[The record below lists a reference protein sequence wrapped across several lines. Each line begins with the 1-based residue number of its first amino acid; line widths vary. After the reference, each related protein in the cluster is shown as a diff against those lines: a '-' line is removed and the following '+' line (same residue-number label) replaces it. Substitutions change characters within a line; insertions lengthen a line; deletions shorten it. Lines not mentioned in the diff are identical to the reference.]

1 MKGHLPTPRPRL
13 LAVCI
18 GQVAPLLV
26 RSSEQAAPKR
36 VLSGI
41 RKAVVSDAANPS
53 LHFVGALGL
62 EGDEQCDLTVHG
74 GISKAVYAYPHN
86 HYTFWTQ
93 ALEQHGGRVD
103 RFSAPGAVGENLSV
117 EGLSEDTVYLGDE
130 WAIGEV
136 VLRVTEPREP
146 CYKFNAAVGWSGAAK
161 AMVQR
166 GCCGWYLSVIVPG
179 VLAAD
184 SQIDVRPGPRRLSVQ
199 QAFLKKS
206 V

>member
-1 MKGHLPTPRPRL
+1 MTGHLLTPRPRL
-13 LAVCI
+13 LAVCT
-18 GQVAPLLV
+18 GQVAPLFV
-26 RSSEQAAPKR
+26 RSSEQAAPRR

-41 RKAVVSDAANPS
+41 RKAVVSNAASPS
-53 LHFVGALGL
+53 LHFVGPLGL

-74 GISKAVYAYPHN
+74 GVSKAVYAYPYA
-86 HYTFWTQ
+86 HYAFWTQ
-93 ALEQHGGRVD
+93 ALAQHAGRAD

-117 EGLSEDTVYLGDE
+117 EGLSEDTVYVGDE
-130 WAIGEV
+130 WSIGEV

-146 CYKFNAAVGWSGAAK
+146 CFKFNAAVGWSGAAK
-161 AMVQR
+161 AMAQQ
-166 GCCGWYLSVIVPG
+166 GCCGWYLSVVTPG

-184 SQIDVRPGPRRLSVQ
+184 FQIDVRPGPRRLSIQ